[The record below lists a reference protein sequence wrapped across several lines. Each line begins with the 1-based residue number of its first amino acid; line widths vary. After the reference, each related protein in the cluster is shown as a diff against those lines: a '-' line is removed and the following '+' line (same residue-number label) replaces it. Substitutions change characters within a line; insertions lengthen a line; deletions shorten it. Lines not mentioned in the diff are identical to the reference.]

1 MKKTLCG
8 ALLGWLALSGPA
20 LAGASQIESGTVKN
34 LTRVY
39 DEVRVMPPRPDEAF
53 VRQEFFIGEDDDD
66 TNKDIFVS
74 IIIAKADAVPLM
86 ILQITWME
94 HAKSDDRVSFAKET
108 KTLRCLFEPAGLRLE
123 GARFGDREL
132 GALAHGLLK
141 AVLDKKRLLE
151 LLK

>member
-1 MKKTLCG
+1 MKKSLCG
-8 ALLGWLALSGPA
+8 ALPGFLLFVGAGIAGPFQVE
-20 LAGASQIESGTVKN
+20 AGTAKN
-34 LTRVY
+34 LVRVY

-94 HAKSDDRVSFAKET
+94 HAKSDSRVSFAKET